1 MKTLKGILL
10 SIYLILIA
18 IVILQNV
25 KSCTSNNNKPV
36 ISDSVE
42 LLFTTIDGETNEL
55 LPNCDLIISTSIT
68 HTTTPTNSN
77 NGAFFV
83 RNLSLDE
90 TISISASKEGY
101 SSNQNKIKNIKV
113 SDLMN
118 SSDDKRAIPL
128 FFESSPCTSGGD
140 KVDARDKERSVKTF
154 NMGMKKGTFRFD
166 WNTGASDPDQILV
179 YNCREDEISNNSP
192 IFDTGYIAS
201 GGTKTEMISFNNGS
215 TITVVGISGPS
226 TGTIWNYYIH
236 CPE

>member
-1 MKTLKGILL
+1 MKTLKRVLL
-10 SIYLILIA
+10 SVYLILIA
-18 IVILQNV
+18 IILLQSI
-25 KSCTSNNNKPV
+25 KCCTSSNIKPI
-36 ISDSVE
+36 ISEPVE

-68 HTTTPTNSN
+68 HITTPTNSN

-118 SSDDKRAIPL
+118 SSDDQRAIPL

-140 KVDARDKERSVKTF
+140 KVEARDKERSVKTF

-166 WNTGASDPDQILV
+166 WNTWGRDPDQILV
-179 YNCREDEISNNSP
+179 YNCREDEIPYNSP

-201 GGTKTEMISFNNGS
+201 GGTQTEMISFINGP

-226 TGTIWNYYIH
+226 TGTVWDYYIH